1 MAIYTAGFAE
11 WTAEQFFGELKQHHV
26 DQLIDVRLN
35 NVSQLAGFAKKKDLE
50 YFLRTICGA
59 DYRHEPMLAPTAD
72 MLKDYRSKKTSWLE
86 YERLFTLLLAER
98 RVESVLS
105 RQILDGNPVF
115 LCSEHK
121 PDHCHR
127 RLALE
132 YLEERWEVKS
142 TLIHIV

>member
-11 WTAEQFFGELKQHHV
+11 WTAEQFFGELKQRQV

>member
-11 WTAEQFFGELKQHHV
+11 WTAEQFFGELKQRQV

-50 YFLRTICGA
+50 YFLCVICGA
-59 DYRHEPMLAPTAD
+59 EYRHEPLLAPTAE
-72 MLKDYRSKKTSWLE
+72 MLKDYRSKKTSWTE

-105 RQILDGNPVF
+105 RQMLDGNPVF

-132 YLEERWEVKS
+132 YLEERWEFKG

>member
-1 MAIYTAGFAE
+1 MAIYTAGFVE
-11 WTAEQFFGELKQHHV
+11 WTAEQFFGELKQHQV

-50 YFLRTICGA
+50 YFLRVICGA
-59 DYRHEPMLAPTAD
+59 EYRHEPLLAPTAE
-72 MLKDYRSKKTSWLE
+72 MLKDYRSKKTSWTE
-86 YERLFTLLLAER
+86 YERLFMLLLAER
-98 RVESVLS
+98 RVENVLS
-105 RQILDGNPVF
+105 RQILDGNPIF

-121 PDHCHR
+121 PDLCHR

-132 YLEERWEVKS
+132 YLEERWEFKS